1 MFTRI
6 KIFFTGSYDEFKKV
20 VWPSRQT
27 VISHTVIVIV
37 SMVVAMVLIAILD
50 FGLFNLVQILVERR

>member
-6 KIFFTGSYDEFKKV
+6 KNFFTGSYDEFKKV

-27 VISHTVIVIV
+27 VISHTVIVII
-37 SMVVAMVLIAILD
+37 SMVVAMAIIAALD
-50 FGLFNLVQILVERR
+50 FGLFSLVQSLIERR